1 VSVVSRGG
9 EEFTKSS
16 TPRSKADGLQSSR
29 HETITEATA
38 RGKKWQHGA
47 AYYTK
52 HFPVVGGDKCA
63 EGASGMIANDLHSP
77 MCFGLTLQ
85 KKSNMSLI
93 KPRLLKICVLL
104 SNGKSTIWEIFHGI
118 SFFVWGPGANPS

>member
-1 VSVVSRGG
+1 MVY
-9 EEFTKSS
+9 
-16 TPRSKADGLQSSR
+16 KAPVMRLSQRQRQG
-29 HETITEATA
+29 AKN
-38 RGKKWQHGA
+38 GQHGA

-77 MCFGLTLQ
+77 MCFHLTLQ